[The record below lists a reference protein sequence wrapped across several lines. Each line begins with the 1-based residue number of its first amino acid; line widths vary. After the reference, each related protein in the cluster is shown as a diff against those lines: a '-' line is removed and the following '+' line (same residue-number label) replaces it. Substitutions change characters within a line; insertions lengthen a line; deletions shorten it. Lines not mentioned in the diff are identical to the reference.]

1 MSKYKKPLTPKEIA
15 KVEDS
20 DIDFSD
26 IPELDADFW
35 NNAEIV
41 QPDTTQPVTLRI
53 KKSVLE
59 YFKAGGKGYQ
69 IFFFVNKYFAN
80 SIRCPTFFRN
90 KM

>member
-1 MSKYKKPLTPKEIA
+1 MSKYKKPMTPEEIA
-15 KVEDS
+15 QIEDS

-35 NNAEIV
+35 NNAEII

-69 IFFFVNKYFAN
+69 TRINAVLESYVQAQQSKQ
-80 SIRCPTFFRN
+80 
-90 KM
+90 